1 MNVFLKL
8 VPDLLLVIG
17 SASISFGA
25 WLVFPPA
32 GYIVG
37 GFLILVAGVKLAS
50 AA

>member
-1 MNVFLKL
+1 MLQKVL
-8 VPDLLLVIG
+8 PDLLLVTG

-37 GFLILVAGVKLAS
+37 GFLILVAGVKLAN

>member
-1 MNVFLKL
+1 MLQKVL
-8 VPDLLLVIG
+8 PDLLLVTG

-32 GYIVG
+32 GFIVG
-37 GFLILVAGVKLAS
+37 GFLLLATGVKLAK